1 MSAGEKRRPLLELLA
16 YIIISMHRTSRDFS
30 KHRFYPKIFRGISYN
45 MQNILYVKGFMEGFY
60 MNMTYKLHLGTFPFH
75 RDLVL
80 PSQER
85 WDDRLDNGCSKW
97 RFLL

>member
-1 MSAGEKRRPLLELLA
+1 
-16 YIIISMHRTSRDFS
+16 
-30 KHRFYPKIFRGISYN
+30 

-60 MNMTYKLHLGTFPFH
+60 MNMIYKLHLGTFPFH
-75 RDLVL
+75 RDMVL

-97 RFLL
+97 KFLL